1 MKDLLKGL
9 VEEALVRAKDAGVLP
24 IEKIPEP
31 FVEVPRDRSHGDLST
46 NIAMSLA
53 KSARMAPRAI
63 AEAVIDHL
71 PERDELV
78 RDVQIAGPGFINF
91 TFSAAAW
98 RRRLLEIVAAG
109 DGYGSSDIGHGKRV
123 QVEFVSANPTGPLHI
138 GHGRG
143 AAVGDALARVLEA
156 AGYDVF
162 REYYVNDAG
171 NQMAVLGDSVFAR
184 YRELLGV
191 DVEFPEQ
198 GYPGEYVIDLAR
210 EIVDSDGDKWLARSE
225 EEATSALGERAGAA
239 MLERIRADLD
249 AFSIRFDRFSSER
262 QLRADGTVERG
273 IEDLREKGQL
283 YEQDG
288 ALWFRSTDFGD
299 DKDRTVIKSDGDL
312 TYFASDIAYHRE
324 KFLEGYDQVVDVWGA
339 DHHGYIKRVEA
350 ALEALGRDAGKF
362 KVLLVQIVNLTRDG
376 VPVRMGK
383 RKGEFVALRDVIDE
397 VGPDLARFFFL
408 MRSADAQLDFDL
420 ELARRQTAEN
430 PVFYVQY
437 AHTRIAGIFR
447 SAKERG
453 IALPEAGEASI
464 ARLEHDDEI
473 ALVKVLDEF
482 PEVVRTAADAYEPH
496 RVVYYAQKVA
506 GEFHRFYSRHRCVTD
521 DAEQTQARLVLVG
534 AVKQVIG
541 RALRLVGVS
550 APDRM

>member
-24 IEKIPEP
+24 IEKVPEP

-63 AEAVIDHL
+63 AEVVIEHL

-98 RRRLLEIVAAG
+98 RRRLLEIVSAG
-109 DGYGSSDIGHGKRV
+109 DGYGSSDVGDGKRV

-191 DVEFPEQ
+191 DIEFPEQ
-198 GYPGEYVIDLAR
+198 GYPGAYVIDLAR
-210 EIVDSDGDKWLARSE
+210 EIVERDGDKWLGKSE

-249 AFSIRFDRFSSER
+249 AFSIRFDRFTSER

-273 IEDLREKGQL
+273 IEDLREKGRL

-350 ALEALGRDAGKF
+350 ALEALGRDSGNF

-447 SAKERG
+447 AATERG
-453 IALPEAGEASI
+453 IPLPEANEASI
-464 ARLEHDDEI
+464 ACLEHDDEI

-482 PEVVRTAADAYEPH
+482 PEVVRAAADAYEPH

>member
-1 MKDLLKGL
+1 VKDLLKGL

-24 IEKIPEP
+24 IEKVPEP

-63 AEAVIDHL
+63 AEVVIEHL

-78 RDVQIAGPGFINF
+78 RD
-91 TFSAAAW
+91 
-98 RRRLLEIVAAG
+98 G
-109 DGYGSSDIGHGKRV
+109 DGKRV

-191 DVEFPEQ
+191 DIEFPEQ
-198 GYPGEYVIDLAR
+198 GYPGAYVIDLAR
-210 EIVDSDGDKWLARSE
+210 EIVERDGDKWLGKSE

-249 AFSIRFDRFSSER
+249 AFSIRFDRFTSER

-273 IEDLREKGQL
+273 IEDLREKGRL

-350 ALEALGRDAGKF
+350 ALEALGRDSGNF

-447 SAKERG
+447 AATERG
-453 IALPEAGEASI
+453 IPLPEANEASI
-464 ARLEHDDEI
+464 ACLEHDDEI

-482 PEVVRTAADAYEPH
+482 PEVVRAAADAYEPH